1 MITLKSKFYNFVN
14 KQGKEVTNEDLDNL
28 KQLISTDIIN
38 FRGNISYG
46 FTPNIAKQ
54 IIQKINAK
62 NKNIKICIINDTTL
76 HMLLS
81 LLHAGFKLP
90 KIYVAIGKWQQN
102 GKEIKPYTYN
112 KKEDKTYKI
121 FKKHVETSFNEKI
134 NVISLKEIFNMK
146 FDLIIANPPYGKIGA
161 NITDTIRKEVD
172 YSQFVNLLP
181 ANDYKRVAGLHQ
193 YTYNM
198 ISFEAGAN
206 FTDAYVTTHL
216 ADISK
221 APVNSM
227 TIDEFERS
235 LYVDPCLNRYFEQL
249 AIRKHYAVDAVLY
262 KPTFEEFSNVG
273 VSKSIYIGKR
283 DPKSEHLPYSK
294 SSITTRYNMNQITS
308 EEVIN
313 CSAKSEQK
321 YGRVGDFY
329 LVCFDTDIEKTNC
342 ANFLYSAYGFRFI
355 SKVFVALNIDSS
367 IPVHKWFPKVD
378 WTRSWTVEEIL
389 ADYSYTETEI
399 AEVMADLENF
409 KDMERD

>member
-46 FTPNIAKQ
+46 FTPSIAKQ
-54 IIQKINAK
+54 IIQKIDAK

-134 NVISLKEIFNMK
+134 KVISLEEIFNMK
-146 FDLIIANPPYGKIGA
+146 FDLIIANPPYGKLGA
-161 NITDTIRKEVD
+161 KITDTIKTNITYD
-172 YSQFVNLLP
+172 QFINLLP
-181 ANDYKRVAGLHQ
+181 ANDYKRVNGLHNYVKDLVPFQ
-193 YTYNM
+193 
-198 ISFEAGAN
+198 AGSN
-206 FTDAYVTTHL
+206 FADAYVTTHL
-216 ADISK
+216 AEVCK
-221 APVNSM
+221 AKVNDL
-227 TIDEFERS
+227 TQEEFERQQYIDPS
-235 LYVDPCLNRYFEQL
+235 LNKYFEVL
-249 AIRKHYAVDAVLY
+249 YSATHYAIDNAMY
-262 KPTFEEFSNVG
+262 KPTFEEFANYG
-273 VSKSIYIGKR
+273 VERSIYIGKR

-294 SSITTRYNMNQITS
+294 KSITTRFNLNQITS
-308 EEVIN
+308 DEVIEQ
-313 CSAKSEQK
+313 SAKSEQK
-321 YGRVGDFY
+321 HGRVGDFY
-329 LVCFDTDIEKTNC
+329 LVGFNTTEEKDNC
-342 ANFLYSAYGFRFI
+342 TTFLYSADGFRFI

-367 IPVHKWFPKVD
+367 IPIRKWMPKVD
-378 WTRSWTVEEIL
+378 WTRAWTVEEIL
-389 ADYSYTETEI
+389 ADYGYTETEI
-399 AEVMADLENF
+399 AEVIADLDNF